1 MLEYKFEIGDEVITS
16 YGETGKVIDICECE
30 QCAERG
36 FYELIVRYDGYTDW
50 ITIGEAKN
58 GFENYYQIGKYI
70 FGNKCL
76 NKLEYDIKCLEEK
89 LAKCRMQKNVLLDLT
104 GGENK

>member
-1 MLEYKFEIGDEVITS
+1 MLEYNFKIGDKVITS
-16 YGETGKVIDICECE
+16 YGEIGQVIDICECD

-50 ITIGEAKN
+50 ITVSEAKA
-58 GFENYYQIGKYI
+58 GFENYYSIGEHV

-76 NKLEYDIKCLEEK
+76 SKVEYEIKCLEEK
-89 LAKCRMQKNVLLDLT
+89 LVKYRIQRNVLLGLT
-104 GGENK
+104 GK